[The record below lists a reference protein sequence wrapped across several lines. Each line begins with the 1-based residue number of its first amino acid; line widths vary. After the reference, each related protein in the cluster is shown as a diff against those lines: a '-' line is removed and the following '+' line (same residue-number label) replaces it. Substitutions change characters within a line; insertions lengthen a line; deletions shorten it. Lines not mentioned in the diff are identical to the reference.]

1 MARNLSVTLK
11 SLATAFVLFDP
22 ASSHGEHASVL
33 RPANPVVKKPIASN
47 IRSRARVAIVERTLK
62 HFAITL
68 LLVAIAYPFELHGQ
82 TVRPSTLEELAVYNG
97 PDRVQLLVNGAK
109 KEGKVVWY
117 TAMAGGSYK
126 DLARAFEAKYGIAVE
141 AYRGASRD
149 LIAKMLAET
158 QAKKYL
164 MDIVESSPPLLML
177 MRAMNR
183 LTPFSLPHLAKF
195 APDAKEEA
203 GKNTVYWATDRESYM
218 GFAYNKNKLTAATVP
233 KNYDGLL
240 NPALKGRMAFVTT
253 DTGSRTIGAMVRIKG
268 EEFVKKLRGQDLT
281 MHSVSAQALNDMI
294 ISGEV
299 EASPTIFRNHAL
311 VAAAKGRPWP
321 GCRWT
326 SCRRARAARVYL
338 LRHRIVTARCCFL
351 IFCSLQK
358 DKKFSRI
365 TITAAL
371 SKNTASNDGTSR
383 KACPLNSSNVKA
395 IAGKNC

>member
-1 MARNLSVTLK
+1 
-11 SLATAFVLFDP
+11 
-22 ASSHGEHASVL
+22 
-33 RPANPVVKKPIASN
+33 
-47 IRSRARVAIVERTLK
+47 VERTLK

-68 LLVAIAYPFELHGQ
+68 LLVASAYPFELHGQ
-82 TVRPSTLEELAVYNG
+82 TARSSTLEELAVYNG

-195 APDAKEEA
+195 APAAKEEA
-203 GKNTVYWATDRESYM
+203 EKNTVYWATDRESYM

-299 EASPTIFRNHAL
+299 EASPTIFRNHTL
-311 VAAAKGRPWP
+311 VAAAKGAPVAWVP
-321 GCRWT
+321 MDIVPASAG
-326 SCRRARAARVYL
+326 SAGLSSQAPH
-338 LRHRIVTARCCFL
+338 RH
-351 IFCSLQK
+351 
-358 DKKFSRI
+358 
-365 TITAAL
+365 AAL
-371 SKNTASNDGTSR
+371 LFLDFLFAPEGQKILENYDYGSAVKEYGFKRWYIEKGMSIEQLEREGDRWEKLLNDLAR
-383 KACPLNSSNVKA
+383 K
-395 IAGKNC
+395 

>member
-1 MARNLSVTLK
+1 
-11 SLATAFVLFDP
+11 
-22 ASSHGEHASVL
+22 
-33 RPANPVVKKPIASN
+33 
-47 IRSRARVAIVERTLK
+47 VERTLK

-311 VAAAKGRPWP
+311 VAAAKGAPVAWVP
-321 GCRWT
+321 MDIVPASAG
-326 SCRRARAARVYL
+326 SAGLSSQAAH
-338 LRHRIVTARCCFL
+338 RH
-351 IFCSLQK
+351 
-358 DKKFSRI
+358 
-365 TITAAL
+365 AAL
-371 SKNTASNDGTSR
+371 LFLDFLFAPEGQKILENYDYGSAVKEYGFKRWYIEKGMSIEQLEREGDRWEKLLNDLAR
-383 KACPLNSSNVKA
+383 K
-395 IAGKNC
+395 